1 MKKKKDYLAIVII
14 ILLCITSITGILS
27 MNFNHAHDF
36 VNQYGHTVKIY
47 GYGIYAFDSYFQA
60 PISIGTDIC
69 ILLVVIPMFLVSYLN
84 YIKKSDVISELK
96 LISMYAVIF
105 YYAAS
110 ISFGLTYNQLFLVYV
125 ALFSC
130 SLFGMFRHI
139 KNISFQQSIC
149 GSRGINIFLSLSGV
163 SLIVAWLPDVIP
175 AMVKGTTLSL
185 IGVYTTN
192 ITYVLDM
199 GIVSVLCF
207 VTLYMMK
214 RREPLGTLIFACI
227 LKLCIVI
234 GIMMFPQTICQ
245 MASGIDIPLPA
256 LITKSLSFV
265 LLGGFAFFFNHKMYC
280 ELEDEIKQTNQNF

>member
-1 MKKKKDYLAIVII
+1 MRKRNDYLAIIII
-14 ILLCITSITGILS
+14 ILLFITSIAGVLS
-27 MNFNHAHDF
+27 LNFNYAYDF

-47 GYGIYAFDSYFQA
+47 GYGVYAFDSYFQA

-69 ILLVVIPMFLVSYLN
+69 ILLVVIPVFLVTYLN
-84 YIKKSDVISELK
+84 YIKKKDKISQLK
-96 LISMYAVIF
+96 LISVYAAVL

-130 SLFGMFRHI
+130 SLFGMFRHV
-139 KNISFQQSIC
+139 KNISFQQSIS
-149 GSRGINIFLSLSGV
+149 GSSGVNIFLILSGIA
-163 SLIVAWLPDVIP
+163 LIVAWLPDVIP

-199 GIVSVLCF
+199 GIISVLCF
-207 VTLYMMK
+207 VTLYMIRK
-214 RREPLGTLIFACI
+214 KEPLGTLILACI
-227 LKLCIVI
+227 LKVCIIV

-245 MASGIDIPLPA
+245 LASGIEIQLPA
-256 LITKSLSFV
+256 LITKSFSFV
-265 LLGGFAFFFNHKMYC
+265 LLGGFAFYFNHKMYR
-280 ELEDEIKQTNQNF
+280 ELEGKRKQNNMF